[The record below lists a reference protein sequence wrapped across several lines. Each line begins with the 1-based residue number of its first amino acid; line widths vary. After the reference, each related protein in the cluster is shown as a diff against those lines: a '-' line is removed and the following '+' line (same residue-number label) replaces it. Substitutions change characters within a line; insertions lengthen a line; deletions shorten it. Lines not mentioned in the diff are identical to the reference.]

1 MRKRLFGAFG
11 KRESFGYVE
20 FRNMSSMVGYYL
32 SRILI
37 MCSLDL
43 GRYCAMTYIIE
54 IELPRSG
61 AWFKY
66 FTRVDSLEEAESIKQ
81 AAEGN
86 IKARILKNA

>member
-1 MRKRLFGAFG
+1 
-11 KRESFGYVE
+11 
-20 FRNMSSMVGYYL
+20 
-32 SRILI
+32 

-43 GRYCAMTYIIE
+43 GSDCAMTYTVE

-66 FTRVDSLEEAESIKQ
+66 FTRVDSLEEAVSIKQ
-81 AAEGN
+81 AAEGK